1 MKDIFRF
8 WRELKR
14 RSVHKGIISYVVFS
28 WVLLQVISVLGS
40 LVTIPDWLGKAV
52 LITLLV
58 CFPFW
63 VAFSWLYDI
72 TPDGIKLTSNQKNP
86 STERNEHINK
96 RLNSFIFLFLIL
108 AVMLLFIDRF
118 RITSQYESNEIAIN
132 LPVENSIAVL
142 PFNDISVS
150 KDQAY
155 FADGLSEELIQTL
168 SKIIGMRVTSRT
180 SAFSF
185 KEQRVDIPTIAER
198 LGVNYILEGSVRT
211 HDSLV
216 RVSVQLIDVKND
228 TYTWSKSWDKKLEN
242 IFQIQNE
249 ISISVANNLKLKIT
263 ERVNKV
269 KETDPE
275 AYKLYLEAKYA
286 SNQAK
291 SLNDFNYAIRLLKQS
306 IVIDDAYAPA
316 WDLLAIL
323 YHSMNNYGHIEFEE
337 GYKLA
342 KNAALQAVKVD
353 STYATVFN
361 ILGTIAID
369 YERDFNKAKSLVN
382 KGLDL
387 EPQNSFLLDRASEV
401 ALIFGETDRALEYHK
416 QLAALNPLDE
426 SAYYYL
432 GNTYYFT
439 EDYKNAEVALRKCLE
454 LDPSS
459 HITRHAL
466 ACVLLF
472 QNNPEEALKYA
483 NSEIDEAFRLHSIAM
498 CYHALGDTKKAR
510 EALDEF
516 IDKYEKAYSYQIAL
530 TYAFFS
536 EPDLAFQWLEK
547 ALIYKDFGLM
557 ESQIDPI
564 FNPLKKD
571 KRWAP
576 YVSKLGFLSEASIEN

>member
-96 RLNSFIFLFLIL
+96 RLNSFILLFLIL

-185 KEQRVDIPTIAER
+185 RGKTTDIPTIAKM
-198 LGVNYILEGSVRT
+198 LNVNYILEGSVRT
-211 HDSLV
+211 FDSIV
-216 RVSVQLIDVKND
+216 RVNVQLIDAKND
-228 TYTWSKSWDKKLEN
+228 TSAWSETWDKPLKN

-249 ISISVANNLKLKIT
+249 ISTNIAERLALRIVNNPT
-263 ERVNKV
+263 EEIPKA
-269 KETDPE
+269 DPE
-275 AYKLYLEAKYA
+275 AYRLYLEGLYVMHSTFDIEGDQKAEKLF
-286 SNQAK
+286 K
-291 SLNDFNYAIRLLKQS
+291 RSLAIDS
-306 IVIDDAYAPA
+306 TYAPA
-316 WDLLAIL
+316 WEHLAHT
-323 YHSMNNYGHIEFEE
+323 YHFQTDYGIYPVDTSYPLIKE
-337 GYKLA
+337 
-342 KNAALQAVKVD
+342 AALNAVKYD
-353 STYATVFN
+353 SLYAPAYS
-361 ILGTIAID
+361 LLSTIAISYEKD
-369 YERDFNKAKSLVN
+369 YYKARAYVE
-382 KGLDL
+382 KGLTISPNDTEVL
-387 EPQNSFLLDRASEV
+387 NRA
-401 ALIFGETDRALEYHK
+401 
-416 QLAALNPLDE
+416 
-426 SAYYYL
+426 
-432 GNTYYFT
+432 
-439 EDYKNAEVALRKCLE
+439 AEVAMIFNK
-454 LDPSS
+454 
-459 HITRHAL
+459 
-466 ACVLLF
+466 
-472 QNNPEEALKYA
+472 PEEAVVYNEKIAQLSPLEEFSFYALGMTYYYAGKYSEAEKTLLKALEFTPEADITYQLLTGA
-483 NSEIDEAFRLHSIAM
+483 LLMQNRKEEALEAAKKEKSEPLRYQSLAIA
-498 CYHALGDTKKAR
+498 YHALGNSEESLKNLEKLKAKF
-510 EALDEF
+510 EKDASYD
-516 IDKYEKAYSYQIAL
+516 IAAVYAQMGDKDNAYL
-530 TYAFFS
+530 
-536 EPDLAFQWLEK
+536 WLEK
-547 ALIYKDFGLM
+547 AINYDDFGLSTLNV
-557 ESQIDPI
+557 EPY
-564 FNPLKKD
+564 FNPIVDDPRWKLFI
-571 KRWAP
+571 KR
-576 YVSKLGFLSEASIEN
+576 LGLIY